1 LEAHLHTEIGI
12 IFSRS
17 TRLVV
22 KENGPWRRFILR
34 GEVIQDTD
42 ERGGSEMI
50 DVSLHMANRTEAIAF
65 FKRLL
70 AAAEACPP
78 TRRGRPRE

>member
-1 LEAHLHTEIGI
+1 LYTEIGI
-12 IFSRS
+12 IFSPS
-17 TRLVV
+17 SCLVV
-22 KENGPWRRFILR
+22 KGNGPWLRFILR
-34 GEVIQDTD
+34 GEVIQDT
-42 ERGGSEMI
+42 EESGGSLHMI